1 MKKLI
6 ILLIIVCSCI
16 PALNAMGDP
25 NQHLSP
31 EEFRAKQRA
40 FITGRGSKVLPGLL

>member
-31 EEFRAKQRA
+31 EEFRAKQ
-40 FITGRGSKVLPGLL
+40 

>member
-31 EEFRAKQRA
+31 KNSGPNNEH
-40 FITGRGSKVLPGLL
+40 L

>member
-40 FITGRGSKVLPGLL
+40 FITEKAGLT